1 MGTYRNPSSVRKYQ
15 DSPSTVNNS
24 AGYDYLAEQA
34 SQRKQD
40 RIRAKENWDIQRNIQ
55 NISAGISADI
65 GVMAGSEGFDYNG
78 IATGT
83 KAMMDQFTKNKIR
96 METSSEEYEGYE
108 EELKYNNAVI
118 SFIKNAPDV
127 FGALAYSRSE
137 WDKSIVKGFGNG
149 PGQISARHTDP
160 YFNLSQNYARPN
172 SELKGTTY
180 LEQNYDKEAGQIKWS
195 YVVEGEEV
203 RKLNESKY
211 KETGDEKYNTGN
223 KHYISLTEL
232 NSFQE
237 NFNGD
242 ANNHGL
248 FVTAADMIKFT
259 APDLAA
265 AAIIK
270 DGMLNDKYMTTVSS
284 ERGNTVIN
292 TTTPNIDM
300 VQSALNASTQSFA
313 QTLLNGTAETLDA
326 TIRAYG
332 EQGKGED
339 EDKVYYN
346 PYARDPETNKYLK
359 DENGF
364 AYQTGKIE
372 MPTLFDRSDLQGRS
386 STNGY
391 TREDYKK
398 IINYFEDINMAE
410 NGGFSKGL
418 IEVDKDATK
427 ALQQK
432 IKDSKGKPLTPA
444 QLEKQRSRDFINRS
458 IDDVQKQIADGK
470 NPLEAVKRLV
480 NLGDDRV
487 TVNAIPNTGFIELNK
502 TNENGTV
509 IKTLIDPNTEVGRGL
524 ILRAYGHEL
533 PGELQD
539 RIIAEPDNTE
549 LNKFKDNFEKRE
561 KYKKT
566 QEEQEAKDEEISQ
579 AMALLK
585 SVNPGKDTR
594 KRLLDAK
601 DEYAEINIG
610 IRAPEDDDDG
620 TMLIIEDVTGGTHT
634 LDATDAKFKQ
644 KFEKILRITKESV
657 EAEKSKAASDK
668 YKLGLKTDG
677 ILGKTPRNFV
687 ELNPGEIKNASR
699 FNK

>member
-34 SQRKQD
+34 SQIKQD
-40 RIRAKENWDIQRNIQ
+40 RIRAKENWDIKRNIQ

-248 FVTAADMIKFT
+248 FVTSADMSAVNK
-259 APDLAA
+259 PDLVTAGV
-265 AAIIK
+265 IK
-270 DGMLNDKYMTTVSS
+270 DGMLTEKYMTTVSS

-391 TREDYKK
+391 IEEDYKK
-398 IINYFEDINMAE
+398 VINYFEDINMAE

-549 LNKFKDNFEKRE
+549 LNKYKKKFKERE
-561 KYKKT
+561 EYKKT
-566 QEEQEAKDEEISQ
+566 QEEQEAIDEDISQ

-657 EAEKSKAASDK
+657 EAEKRDNASKE
-668 YKLGLKTDG
+668 YKLGLKVDEL
-677 ILGKTPRNFV
+677 LGKPKDKNFV
-687 ELNPGEIKNASR
+687 EVKNASR

>member
-34 SQRKQD
+34 SQIKQD
-40 RIRAKENWDIQRNIQ
+40 RIRAKENWDIKRNIQ

-108 EELKYNNAVI
+108 EELKYNDAVI

-248 FVTAADMIKFT
+248 FVTSADMSAVNK
-259 APDLAA
+259 PDLVTAGV
-265 AAIIK
+265 IK
-270 DGMLNDKYMTTVSS
+270 DGMLTEKYMTTVSS

-391 TREDYKK
+391 IEEDYKK
-398 IINYFEDINMAE
+398 VINYFEDINMAE

-444 QLEKQRSRDFINRS
+444 QLEKQRTRNLIEQTVSQFRENLKNP
-458 IDDVQKQIADGK
+458 DVSTIEAVERLNILDNPNVYLEPAGKGGLVNIKSTADGDLK
-470 NPLEAVKRLV
+470 TYLV
-480 NLGDDRV
+480 N
-487 TVNAIPNTGFIELNK
+487 PNTAKGLLRILTAFKIAPTEEQTSAALAETGGDELIGKFNID
-502 TNENGTV
+502 TRNEN
-509 IKTLIDPNTEVGRGL
+509 
-524 ILRAYGHEL
+524 
-533 PGELQD
+533 
-539 RIIAEPDNTE
+539 
-549 LNKFKDNFEKRE
+549 RE
-561 KYKKT
+561 KVSD
-566 QEEQEAKDEEISQ
+566 EQVKEGSVPLTGLSSNGTKVEKVTALSEALSEISIGVRKDEDNDN
-579 AMALLK
+579 
-585 SVNPGKDTR
+585 SVVVTDV
-594 KRLLDAK
+594 
-601 DEYAEINIG
+601 IG
-610 IRAPEDDDDG
+610 GEHTIDVSKPNWKGEFKKVLAITEEDQQ
-620 TMLIIEDVTGGTHT
+620 TGLT
-634 LDATDAKFKQ
+634 Q
-644 KFEKILRITKESV
+644 SEREKKKLETVFPKGST
-657 EAEKSKAASDK
+657 SKAQDLIRK
-668 YKLGLKTDG
+668 YTK
-677 ILGKTPRNFV
+677 
-687 ELNPGEIKNASR
+687 
-699 FNK
+699 

>member
-40 RIRAKENWDIQRNIQ
+40 SIRAKENWDIKRNIQ

-78 IATGT
+78 IAKGT
-83 KAMMDQFTKNKIR
+83 EAMMDRFTKNKIR

-108 EELKYNNAVI
+108 EELKYNNAVL
-118 SFIKNAPDV
+118 SFIKNAPDA

-137 WDKSIVKGFGNG
+137 WDKSITKGFGNG

-180 LEQNYDKEAGQIKWS
+180 LENNYDKEAGQIKWS
-195 YVVEGEEV
+195 YVVEGEDV

-248 FVTAADMIKFT
+248 FVTSANMSEVT
-259 APDLAA
+259 APDLVGAGV
-265 AAIIK
+265 IEN
-270 DGMLNDKYMTTVSS
+270 GMLKDKYMSIVDSQ
-284 ERGNTVIN
+284 RGNTIIN

-313 QTLLNGTAETLDA
+313 QTLLNGTAQTLDA

-339 EDKVYYN
+339 EDKVYYK

-364 AYQTGKIE
+364 AYQTGEIE

-391 TREDYKK
+391 IKEDYKK
-398 IINYFEDINMAE
+398 IINYFEDINMTE

-458 IDDVQKQIADGK
+458 IDDVQKQITDGK

-480 NLGDDRV
+480 NLGDDRI
-487 TVNAIPNTGFIELNK
+487 TVNAIPNTGFIELNR

-509 IKTLIDPNTEVGRGL
+509 IKTLIDPNTDVGRGL

-539 RIIAEPDNTE
+539 RIIEEPPNTK
-549 LNKFKDNFEKRE
+549 LDDYKNKFEKRKGLVE
-561 KYKKT
+561 K
-566 QEEQEAKDEEISQ
+566 QEAKEAVDERIVK
-579 AMALLK
+579 AMTPLK
-585 SVNPGKDTR
+585 SVNPGEDTR
-594 KRLLDAK
+594 KQLLDAK
-601 DEYAEINIG
+601 DEYAKINIG
-610 IRAPEDDDDG
+610 IRKPEDDDDD

-634 LDATDAKFKQ
+634 LDVTDAKFKQ

-657 EAEKSKAASDK
+657 EAEKRDNASKE
-668 YKLGLKTDG
+668 YKRRLQSNEFLGIPNKNL
-677 ILGKTPRNFV
+677 V
-687 ELNPGEIKNASR
+687 EVNPEENKNASR

>member
-34 SQRKQD
+34 SQREQD
-40 RIRAKENWDIQRNIQ
+40 RIRAKENWDIKRNIQ

-65 GVMAGSEGFDYNG
+65 GVIAGSEGFDYNG
-78 IATGT
+78 IAEGT
-83 KAMMDQFTKNKIR
+83 EAMMDRFTKNKIR

-108 EELKYNNAVI
+108 EDLKYNNAVV

-137 WDKSIVKGFGNG
+137 WDKSITKGFGNG

-180 LEQNYDKEAGQIKWS
+180 LEYNYDKEAGQIKWN
-195 YVVEGEEV
+195 YVVEGEDV

-248 FVTAADMIKFT
+248 FVTSADMREVT
-259 APDLAA
+259 NPDLVGTN
-265 AAIIK
+265 IIK
-270 DGMLNDKYMTTVSS
+270 DGMLTEKYM
-284 ERGNTVIN
+284 NTVESQRGDTIIN

-313 QTLLNGTAETLDA
+313 QTLLNGTPQTLDA

-391 TREDYKK
+391 TKEDYKRV
-398 IINYFEDINMAE
+398 INYFEDINMTE

-418 IEVDKDATK
+418 IEVNREATK

-458 IDDVQKQIADGK
+458 VDDVQKQIADGK
-470 NPLEAVKRLV
+470 NPLEAVKKLV

-539 RIIAEPDNTE
+539 KIIAEPRNEE
-549 LNKFKDNFEKRE
+549 LQKYKDNFERRE
-561 KYKKT
+561 DYKET
-566 QEEQEAKDEEISQ
+566 QEKQKARDEDISR
-579 AMALLK
+579 AMAPLK
-585 SVNPGKDTR
+585 SVNPGADTR
-594 KRLLDAK
+594 KRLLEAA
-601 DEYAEINIG
+601 DEYAKINIG
-610 IRAPEDDDDG
+610 IREPKDDDGG

-657 EAEKSKAASDK
+657 EAEKRKAASDE
-668 YKLGLKTDG
+668 YKLGLTRNDALG
-677 ILGKTPRNFV
+677 IPNRNFV
-687 ELNPGEIKNASR
+687 EVNSEEIKNASR